1 MSAAMFKLPNQEQLV
16 GYACFAMVKSFFS
29 FVIIHHIVKTTI
41 STQRKLSLA
50 VGILSFAAF
59 VIGQLGDVWG
69 FGGVAKQ
76 LTDTILIFVAG
87 INMYFFGST
96 AQKINEDGKNE
107 KTK

>member
-1 MSAAMFKLPNQEQLV
+1 M
-16 GYACFAMVKSFFS
+16 
-29 FVIIHHIVKTTI
+29 IITDKEDSMASIQPVKTTI

-96 AQKINEDGKNE
+96 AQKINEDGK
-107 KTK
+107 K